1 MLSAAV
7 QTGSLELLTGCIKH
21 WTCEGNAACIVF
33 LLCLLGLEVVASC
46 LFLFSVFKEQP
57 SSAVNLRFVLEW
69 TWNKVICTKDE
80 LDQICEYWCSHV

>member
-21 WTCEGNAACIVF
+21 WTSEGNAASIVF
-33 LLCLLGLEVVASC
+33 MLCLFWLEIVISC
-46 LFLFSVFKEQP
+46 PFCFLFFKEQP

-80 LDQICEYWCSHV
+80 LDQICE